1 MVKAQY
7 IFFVIGIIFLFTTV
21 AYFSYEF
28 LFNMSNTIK
37 TIVLVC
43 SVIVFFTIA
52 EFMKERGV

>member
-7 IFFVIGIIFLFTTV
+7 IFFVIGIVFLFATI

-28 LFNMSNTIK
+28 LFNLSNTIK
-37 TIVLVC
+37 TIVLIC

-52 EFMKERGV
+52 EFMREG